1 MVQSEIARAKTPRR
15 ENVRKNDELH
25 RFELQVGEHS
35 AIACYQIENGVMTF
49 TSTQTPPSLRK
60 KGVATRLIE
69 GALEIARE
77 EGFKVAASCSFVAN
91 FLDRRPEFSD
101 LKR

>member
-1 MVQSEIARAKTPRR
+1 
-15 ENVRKNDELH
+15 
-25 RFELQVGEHS
+25 
-35 AIACYQIENGVMTF
+35 
-49 TSTQTPPSLRK
+49 
-60 KGVATRLIE
+60 LIE